1 MVDAVVLAG
10 GDGAVL
16 DPACRFKGLLP
27 IAGKPMV
34 EWVLDALNAS
44 EMVNEVAVVVP
55 TAENLGAWV
64 DRTAKLVVSDASFID
79 NMLAGVGAFRSDRP
93 VLLVTGD
100 IPALTAAAIDDFVR
114 KSLSTGAH
122 ATYPLIREADML
134 QQFPGSARTFVKL
147 ADGKVTGG
155 NMMLVDPVLLG
166 QNREIGGKVFAT
178 RKNPVAMARV
188 IGMRFVVRLLLGKL
202 TVAEVEAK
210 IGDLVGGRGAAVYT
224 SEASI
229 GADVD
234 KPVDVIVAE
243 RVLYSRSGGR
253 NASIGT
259 E

>member
-10 GDGAVL
+10 GDGGVL

-27 IAGKPMV
+27 VAGKPMV
-34 EWVLDALNAS
+34 EWVLDALNAA
-44 EMVNEVAVVVP
+44 EMVSEVAVVVP
-55 TAENLGAWV
+55 SAENLGAWV
-64 DRTAKLVVSDASFID
+64 DRAAKIVVSDRPFID
-79 NMLAGVGAFRSDRP
+79 NMLAGLDAFRSDRP

-100 IPALTAAAIDDFVR
+100 IPALTPAAVDDFVR
-114 KSLSTGAH
+114 RSLATGAH

-134 QQFPGSARTFVKL
+134 EQFPGSARTFVRL

-155 NMMLVDPVLLG
+155 NMMLVDPVLVAK
-166 QNREIGGKVFAT
+166 NREIGARVFAT

-188 IGMRFVVRLLLGKL
+188 IGMKFAVRLLLGKL
-202 TVAEVEAK
+202 TAAEVEAK
-210 IGDLVGGRGAAVYT
+210 LGDIVGGRGAAVYT
-224 SEASI
+224 EEASI

-243 RVLYSRSGGR
+243 RVLYSRSTGR
-253 NASIGT
+253 NASFRA

>member
-34 EWVLDALNAS
+34 EWVLDALNSA
-44 EMVNEVAVVVP
+44 ETVREVAVVVP

-64 DRTAKLVVSDASFID
+64 DRTGKLVVSNGSFVD
-79 NMLAGVGAFRSDRP
+79 NILAGVGAFRADRQ

-100 IPALTAAAIDDFVR
+100 IPALTSEAVDSFVR
-114 KSLSTGAH
+114 QSMATGAQ

-134 QQFPGSARTFVKL
+134 EQYPGSERTFVRL

-155 NMMLVDPVLLG
+155 NMMLVEPVLLDR
-166 QNREIGGKVFAT
+166 NREIGGRIFAT
-178 RKNPVAMARV
+178 RKNPIAMARV
-188 IGMRFVVRLLLGKL
+188 IGVRFVVRLVLGKL

-210 IGDLVGGRGAAVYT
+210 LGELIGGTGAAIYT

-243 RVLYSRSGGR
+243 RVLYARARGR
-253 NASIGT
+253 NDVANG

>member
-34 EWVLDALNAS
+34 EWVLDALNSA
-44 EMVNEVAVVVP
+44 ETVGEVAVVVP

-64 DRTAKLVVSDASFID
+64 DRTGKLVVSNGSFVD
-79 NMLAGVGAFRSDRP
+79 NILAGVGAFRTDRQ

-100 IPALTAAAIDDFVR
+100 IPALTSEAVDSFVR
-114 KSLSTGAH
+114 QSMATGAQ

-134 QQFPGSARTFVKL
+134 DQYPGSERTFVRL

-155 NMMLVDPVLLG
+155 NMMLVEPVLLDR
-166 QNREIGGKVFAT
+166 NREIGGRIFAT
-178 RKNPVAMARV
+178 RKNPIAMARV
-188 IGMRFVVRLLLGKL
+188 IGVRFVVRLVLGKL

-210 IGDLVGGRGAAVYT
+210 LGELIGGTGAAVYT

-243 RVLYSRSGGR
+243 RVLYARARGR
-253 NASIGT
+253 NDVANG

>member
-34 EWVLDALNAS
+34 EWVVDALNSA
-44 EMVNEVAVVVP
+44 ETVREVAVVVP

-64 DRTAKLVVSDASFID
+64 DRTGKLVVSNGSFVD
-79 NMLAGVGAFRSDRP
+79 NIIAGVGAFRADRQ

-100 IPALTAAAIDDFVR
+100 IPALTSEAVDSFVR
-114 KSLSTGAH
+114 QSMATGAQ

-134 QQFPGSARTFVKL
+134 EQYPGSERTFVRL

-155 NMMLVDPVLLG
+155 NMMLVEPVLLDR
-166 QNREIGGKVFAT
+166 NREIGGRIFAT
-178 RKNPVAMARV
+178 RKNPIAMARV
-188 IGMRFVVRLLLGKL
+188 IGVRFVVRLVLGKL

-210 IGDLVGGRGAAVYT
+210 LGELIGGTGAAVYT

-243 RVLYSRSGGR
+243 RVLYSRVRGR
-253 NASIGT
+253 NGVANG